1 MHENG
6 LVEFLFEN
14 ILLPDSTTNEP
25 TSHGFITYQIQ
36 PNPDISDFTTIN
48 NFAGIFFDFNDP
60 IITNTVTNT
69 MVTSFDNDEDGVFVW
84 EDCDDMNAAVN
95 MNMEEIP
102 YDGIDNDCNELTLDD
117 DFDEDGY
124 GIADDCDDDNASI
137 NPGIMEI
144 PYDGIDNDCNELTLD
159 DDLDED
165 GFSLSED
172 CDDMNGSINPDAI
185 EIPDN
190 GIDEDCDG
198 EDLVTSILVLEDAS
212 IQIFPNPTSD
222 KISIQQEN
230 INEGYYYLHTSTG
243 KIIQYAK
250 LLDQQTINLKEYPS
264 GLYFLTFYTDKGMLT
279 QKLIKQ

>member
-1 MHENG
+1 M
-6 LVEFLFEN
+6 
-14 ILLPDSTTNEP
+14 
-25 TSHGFITYQIQ
+25 
-36 PNPDISDFTTIN
+36 
-48 NFAGIFFDFNDP
+48 
-60 IITNTVTNT
+60 
-69 MVTSFDNDEDGVFVW
+69 
-84 EDCDDMNAAVN
+84 
-95 MNMEEIP
+95 
-102 YDGIDNDCNELTLDD
+102 TLDD